1 MAAFG
6 NLLKKALRIVPKS
19 SFEYRTVVSF
29 QTNDIGNTIPTYSE
43 WVPTTGAVQPG
54 LTFSFNARGI
64 SNPID
69 MAKRIGIDQSKNI
82 ITVFVK
88 DIELSN
94 VSTQE
99 EPDQIRYDGKVFN
112 IMSVSNWYPYDDWKS
127 LTCVEDTRE
136 RRASA

>member
-6 NLLKKALRIVPKS
+6 NLLKKALNIVHKS
-19 SFEYRTVVSF
+19 RFEYRRVLSF
-29 QTNDIGNTIPTYSE
+29 ATNEIGNTIAQYSE
-43 WVPTTGAVQPG
+43 WTATTGAIQPG

-64 SNPID
+64 SNPIE
-69 MAKRIGIDQSKNI
+69 MQKKIGIDQSKNI

-136 RRASA
+136 RSGA